1 MAGNSQDPFQAI
13 SWYNESVLARV
24 DGESMMKSDRSG
36 NNLAHAC
43 QREENSMTKPFK
55 SPIRPSVPRTAC
67 VVTHDGDT

>member
-36 NNLAHAC
+36 SNLAHAC
-43 QREENSMTKPFK
+43 QRKENSMTNLCK
-55 SPIRPSVPRTAC
+55 SSTPPSTPCTSC